1 MITAEPFLCALPS
14 IVCQSSK
21 DLNILELTLPFVQSY
36 KIIGKM
42 SHALDIVAA
51 NYFLIKGL

>member
-1 MITAEPFLCALPS
+1 MVLASVITS

-21 DLNILELTLPFVQSY
+21 DLNILELTLPFAQSY

-42 SHALDIVAA
+42 SHALDIVAG